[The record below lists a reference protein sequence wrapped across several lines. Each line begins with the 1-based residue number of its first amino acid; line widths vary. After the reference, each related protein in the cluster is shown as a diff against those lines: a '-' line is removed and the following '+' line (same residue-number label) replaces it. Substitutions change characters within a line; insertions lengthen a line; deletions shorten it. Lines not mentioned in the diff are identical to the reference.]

1 MTVCRKRWLTEKST
15 RIKDR
20 RGVPRRSGHKAPQC
34 GAFHADS
41 TAVGSAALKK
51 FRRGAAVRD
60 YCRRG
65 FRLLLPPYM
74 AF

>member
-1 MTVCRKRWLTEKST
+1 MVCPGGPATK
-15 RIKDR
+15 
-20 RGVPRRSGHKAPQC
+20 PRSAGL
-34 GAFHADS
+34 FHADS
-41 TAVGSAALKK
+41 TAVGFEVLKK
-51 FRRGAAVRD
+51 IRRGAAVRD